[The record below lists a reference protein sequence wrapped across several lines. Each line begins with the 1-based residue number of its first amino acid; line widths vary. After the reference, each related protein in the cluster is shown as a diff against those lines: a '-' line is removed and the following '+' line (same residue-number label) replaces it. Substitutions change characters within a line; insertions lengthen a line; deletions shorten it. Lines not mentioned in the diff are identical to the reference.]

1 MPTKGIGMRRIIEK
15 RFNVVLIDE
24 LCSKCHHELTNY
36 KNIHRL
42 LVCSHCKSNGL
53 ESKNITFMNRDMNAC
68 MNILDLS
75 KQWINTKTRPEKY
88 SRNSDYD
95 SYLGEKHNPSVVFTA
110 DNAVNLKCTKTC

>member
-1 MPTKGIGMRRIIEK
+1 M
-15 RFNVVLIDE
+15 IDE
-24 LCSKCHHELTNY
+24 LCSRCHNELTNY

-53 ESKNITFMNRDMNAC
+53 ESKNINFMNRDMNAC
-68 MNILDLS
+68 MNMLNLS

-95 SYLGEKHNPSVVFTA
+95 SYLGEKYNPLVVFTT
-110 DNAVNLKCTKTC
+110 DNAVNLKCTRTRNIGVLNV

>member
-1 MPTKGIGMRRIIEK
+1 MKYIMPTKGIGMRRIIEK

-68 MNILDLS
+68 MNMLNLS
-75 KQWINTKTRPEKY
+75 KQWINTKTRPE
-88 SRNSDYD
+88 NTVET
-95 SYLGEKHNPSVVFTA
+95 LIMTPILEKNIIHQLFLPRIMP
-110 DNAVNLKCTKTC
+110 